1 MGNIWGGKKWR
12 PADMPKKQPKINQSI
27 EELLKPLS
35 EKNFKGNV
43 WGSQIMNVEKETT
56 TPIVSP
62 SPTPTVTPTQSVT
75 PSITPSV
82 TPSISVTP
90 TPTPT
95 MTPTPSASPIVLV
108 VNQVYQGGR
117 IAYILQS
124 GDPGYDANVQ
134 HGLIM
139 TTGNTSSSAQ
149 FGCQGTNI
157 TGTTSTFGSGPTNTQ
172 KIVEQCGTAG
182 IAARVCNDLVQNGY
196 SDWYLPSLVE
206 WNKINGYYSSNLL
219 PNLNLAVDTYWTST
233 QINTTQ
239 SWVQDTCCF
248 ATGNPDGKSNSRKV
262 RAIRSF

>member
-35 EKNFKGNV
+35 EKSFKGNV

-95 MTPTPSASPIVLV
+95 ITPTPSSSTPLLV
-108 VNQVYQGGR
+108 VGQSYQGGK
-117 IAYILQS
+117 IAYLLQS

-134 HGLIM
+134 HGLVI
-139 TTGNTSSSAQ
+139 TTGDTALNVTW
-149 FGCQGTNI
+149 GCQGTSISTGGAIGDGQSNTTNI
-157 TGTTSTFGSGPTNTQ
+157 VNGCATPN
-172 KIVEQCGTAG
+172 
-182 IAARVCNDLVQNGY
+182 IAARICNDLVENGY
-196 SDWYLPSLVE
+196 SDWYLPSIGELNSIYPNRGLLGMTTGE
-206 WNKINGYYSSNLL
+206 YWSSSQSDANNAWERDFVGSDYPETRLKGS
-219 PNLNLAVDTYWTST
+219 TS
-233 QINTTQ
+233 
-239 SWVQDTCCF
+239 D
-248 ATGNPDGKSNSRKV
+248 KRV
-262 RAIRSF
+262 RAVRSF